1 MSKQSEIEQNGND
14 YSKESTLI
22 DNKNMGEKIPR
33 RRNTQEHEK
42 KSKNNNVATIL
53 LCVLLGIGFIGGG
66 VMFGKYQNQQ
76 ESNRVKVV
84 QKNEK
89 KEVSNQTVKID
100 ETIIDKKE
108 DLKLEQSSKELKDLK
123 DSKDFS
129 VKNKIEEK
137 EKLSEENSFV
147 GNVDPKEAIIED
159 DLNEPIQ
166 QNNVSETEAT
176 QAQELDPVSELK
188 RMEEERLRIEEE
200 RKAFQQKEKEMAEK
214 IERMKKIQED
224 KARSLMLEK
233 AQKLKEQKLKDYSEN
248 IESLKSEVEK
258 VHQEQQ
264 LKEKAIAD
272 KINATNTLFE
282 KQIAEYEAQ
291 NNFIEEQEKKLAE
304 LKKIQKQNEE
314 QIKLN
319 YARDIQKLEKQKE
332 ELEKESKVVNKET
345 ISSIEKQIVQLNKQ
359 IEDLNK
365 TSTEQLVIKNLDE
378 IKKELP
384 VQIDLN
390 NLKIE
395 EKKKENKDVK
405 EVKEEVLAEPTSQ
418 KSEDKAEEKSN
429 YENNLK
435 DAIINKEVKNGNSE
449 WINQSILKNE
459 GKYEQYGTWLEV
471 KFKNKL

>member
-14 YSKESTLI
+14 YSK
-22 DNKNMGEKIPR
+22 NMSEKMPR
-33 RRNTQEHEK
+33 RSAHSHDYEEDEK
-42 KSKNNNVATIL
+42 KSKNSNVATIL
-53 LCVLLGIGFIGGG
+53 LCVLLGIGFVGGG

-76 ESNRVKVV
+76 ENNKVKIQKSVEKNAVSPPVVKVSEAIV
-84 QKNEK
+84 EK
-89 KEVSNQTVKID
+89 KEEVLNQSLKNEIKI
-100 ETIIDKKE
+100 EDKKDQNISEISSYEGKINPE
-108 DLKLEQSSKELKDLK
+108 D
-123 DSKDFS
+123 
-129 VKNKIEEK
+129 
-137 EKLSEENSFV
+137 
-147 GNVDPKEAIIED
+147 AIIED
-159 DLNEPIQ
+159 DLSNKEIVVEQ
-166 QNNVSETEAT
+166 VEG
-176 QAQELDPVSELK
+176 QELDPISELK
-188 RMEEERLRIEEE
+188 KIEEERLKIEEE

-224 KARSLMLEK
+224 KAKSLMLEK
-233 AQKLKEQKLKDYSEN
+233 AKKLKEQKLKDYNEN
-248 IESLKSEVEK
+248 IESLRSEVEK
-258 VHQEQQ
+258 AKQEQQ
-264 LKEKAIAD
+264 LKEKAITD

-291 NNFIEEQEKKLAE
+291 NNFILEQEKKLAE

-332 ELEKESKVVNKET
+332 ELEKESKIVNKET
-345 ISSIEKQIVQLNKQ
+345 ISSIEKQISQLSKQ

-365 TSTEQLVIKNLDE
+365 ASTEQLVIKNLDE

-384 VQIDLN
+384 VPIDLD

-395 EKKKENKDVK
+395 EKKEIEDVK
-405 EVKEEVLAEPTSQ
+405 EVKKENPVELTS
-418 KSEDKAEEKSN
+418 KNSEIKEEEKSN

-435 DAIINKEVKNGNSE
+435 DAIINKEVKKGNSE

-471 KFKNKL
+471 KSKNKL

>member
-14 YSKESTLI
+14 YSKNNSEEILI
-22 DNKNMGEKIPR
+22 DKKNMSEKMPR
-33 RRNTQEHEK
+33 RSAHSHDYEEDEK
-42 KSKNNNVATIL
+42 KSKNSNVATIL
-53 LCVLLGIGFIGGG
+53 LCVLLGIGFVGGG

-76 ESNRVKVV
+76 ENNKVKIQKNVEKNVVSTPVVKVSEAIV
-84 QKNEK
+84 EK
-89 KEVSNQTVKID
+89 KEETLNQSLKNENEI
-100 ETIIDKKE
+100 EDKKDQNISEISSYEGKINLE
-108 DLKLEQSSKELKDLK
+108 D
-123 DSKDFS
+123 
-129 VKNKIEEK
+129 
-137 EKLSEENSFV
+137 
-147 GNVDPKEAIIED
+147 AIIED
-159 DLNEPIQ
+159 DLNDSVLNDKKEIVAEQ
-166 QNNVSETEAT
+166 VED
-176 QAQELDPVSELK
+176 QELDPISELK
-188 RMEEERLRIEEE
+188 KIEEERLKIEEE

-224 KARSLMLEK
+224 KAKSLMVEK
-233 AQKLKEQKLKDYSEN
+233 AKKLKEQKLKDYNEN

-258 VHQEQQ
+258 AKQEQQ
-264 LKEKAIAD
+264 LKEKAITD

-291 NNFIEEQEKKLAE
+291 NNFILEQEKKLAE

-332 ELEKESKVVNKET
+332 ELEKESKIVNKET
-345 ISSIEKQIVQLNKQ
+345 ISSIEKQISQLSKQ

-365 TSTEQLVIKNLDE
+365 ASTEQLVIKNLDE

-384 VQIDLN
+384 VPIDLN

-395 EKKKENKDVK
+395 EKKEIEDVK
-405 EVKEEVLAEPTSQ
+405 EIKKEIPVELTS
-418 KSEDKAEEKSN
+418 KSSEIKEEEKSN

-435 DAIINKEVKNGNSE
+435 DAIINKEVKKGNSE

-471 KFKNKL
+471 KSKNKL